1 MKMTVGLSPSIVLAV
16 KRGKVVK
23 STGIKIDIFE
33 NNRAALFAIFIV
45 SDVPS

>member
-16 KRGKVVK
+16 TRGKTLK

-33 NNRAALFAIFIV
+33 NNRAALLAITIV
-45 SDVPS
+45 SGVPP